1 MRLTEQHVVLA
12 TVAMCINLCC
22 YCYCTVIIIV
32 ILLMVFGS
40 ILQVTKTQNAAGGNI
55 SFAVS
60 RITVNEGTTAST
72 VPVSIPLQRTA
83 GSSGIATAF
92 YMV

>member
-1 MRLTEQHVVLA
+1 MANSEIDRTICSSSYC
-12 TVAMCINLCC
+12 MCINLCC
-22 YCYCTVIIIV
+22 YCYCTLIIIA

-40 ILQVTKTQNAAGGNI
+40 LLQVTKTQNSV
-55 SFAVS
+55 SFVVS